1 MKKIISLVSL
11 ILCTLAILTISFIKQ
26 DNNKYIAVYL
36 DNIEGT
42 SIPDRNSNYIIDK
55 IICDNDAIGTWD
67 NANWNLLITNLSKKS
82 NCKLYFRSKKEIT
95 VTYDN
100 NFVKNNI
107 FEEVYNTDIF
117 YACCAPDSSKQYIS
131 LEKRIQNG
139 DRIFYAE
146 RLPQSS
152 DFVDNGYYFFAN
164 SSNIALEK
172 KYYFQFLAKGN
183 DNFSATIGSELNGTN
198 SFQITNTWQKYSYEF
213 IARKT
218 NYGAFIFYNW
228 PSSTDNRTLQIK
240 NIEMQEG
247 EYDNFSSINL
257 KEYDT
262 LNNTIPTP
270 TRENYTFLGWY
281 TDPIEGEKISS
292 ETIVTEDTT
301 YYAHWQ
307 YNESE

>member
-1 MKKIISLVSL
+1 MKKWCFKIIIFVCLLIGIMIFKNKISGNNLVG
-11 ILCTLAILTISFIKQ
+11 
-26 DNNKYIAVYL
+26 VYV
-36 DNIEGT
+36 DNIE
-42 SIPDRNSNYIIDK
+42 SSLLPDKDNHVIDK
-55 IICDNDAIGTWD
+55 VVCDNEAVGTWD

-117 YACCAPDSSKQYIS
+117 YPCCVPDSSKQYIS

-152 DFVDNGYYFFAN
+152 DFADYGYYFAAN
-164 SSNIALEK
+164 SSNISLEK
-172 KYYFQFLAKGN
+172 KYYFQFYAKGS
-183 DNFSATIGSELNGTN
+183 DNFSAQIGSELNGTN
-198 SFQITNTWQKYSYEF
+198 WFKISRSWQKYSYEF
-213 IARKT
+213 TAKQNT
-218 NYGAFIFYNW
+218 YGAFIFYGW
-228 PSSTDNRTLQIK
+228 YSDVTNRTLEIK
-240 NIEMQEG
+240 NMELQEG
-247 EYDNFSSINL
+247 EYDNYSTVNL

-270 TRENYTFLGWY
+270 TRKNYTFLGWY
-281 TDPIEGEKISS
+281 TDPIEGEKISAG
-292 ETIVTEDTT
+292 TQVTDDTT

-307 YNESE
+307 YNE